1 MSKRDPSSSLSQSSL
16 DQLLQQFDTDRDR
29 AAQRYIRV
37 RERLIHYFTLER
49 CTAPAEHA
57 DDVLDRV
64 ARRISEG
71 EAILSIDAYIAGV
84 ARLVGREVKKAAF
97 RSDEQRRRAT
107 TPPTAEAED
116 EEALHCLEAA
126 LEQLPPETR
135 AFILAYYSGDGQNRI
150 ENRKRMAQELGTGL
164 NALRNRALRLRS
176 HLQEAVQDCLGRG
189 RDTRDRTATQQQRA
203 NGGSTEP
210 TQ

>member
-71 EAILSIDAYIAGV
+71 ETILSIDAYIAGV
-84 ARLVGREVKKAAF
+84 ARLVAREVKKAAF

-107 TPPTAEAED
+107 TPP
-116 EEALHCLEAA
+116 AA
-126 LEQLPPETR
+126 
-135 AFILAYYSGDGQNRI
+135 
-150 ENRKRMAQELGTGL
+150 
-164 NALRNRALRLRS
+164 
-176 HLQEAVQDCLGRG
+176 
-189 RDTRDRTATQQQRA
+189 
-203 NGGSTEP
+203 
-210 TQ
+210 